1 MRLLTTISFIMLI
14 QLFQAQQWNS
24 SRILHEIQKLNT
36 LGNVLYLAAHPDDE
50 NTRFIS
56 YCANEKKMHTGYLS
70 LTRGDGGQNLIGTEI
85 REELGILRTQELLSQ
100 VNSVMP
106 ISISTRQD
114 HGCHGTFMEESLG
127 LLRHPIDLCLDVI
140 QENRSNTQHGCDPN
154 FLLLLIIIQ

>member
-70 LTRGDGGQNLIGTEI
+70 LTRGDGGKT
-85 REELGILRTQELLSQ
+85 
-100 VNSVMP
+100 
-106 ISISTRQD
+106 
-114 HGCHGTFMEESLG
+114 SLAQT
-127 LLRHPIDLCLDVI
+127 L
-140 QENRSNTQHGCDPN
+140 EKN
-154 FLLLLIIIQ
+154 